1 MKKNIL
7 IISMLITGFIAGIFT
22 AINSIKVESI
32 QNNALVK
39 INCLNYE
46 FDYYLEK

>member
-1 MKKNIL
+1 MKKIIL
-7 IISMLITGFIAGIFT
+7 IILILLTGFIAGIFT
-22 AINSIKVESI
+22 AINNIKVTKIE
-32 QNNALVK
+32 NNALVK